1 MIGQVLFPLAGRPPL
16 TDEPCRLPRQLLR
29 LCHELAVGHAHA
41 HGGKRDAEWPLRAH
55 PAGRASAGCEAGPE
69 LGRRPIAS
77 VGEHGPEA
85 HTGRPDPVELR
96 ERELA
101 SSRKITAA
109 GTFARVRRA
118 ASLAHPSGTESRS
131 ASPTGTS
138 PWASAA
144 GVLPRDADRVR
155 ALLEERGVVD
165 DKHRVR
171 AAH

>member
-29 LCHELAVGHAHA
+29 LCHEWAVGHAHA

-118 ASLAHPSGTESRS
+118 ASLAHPSGT
-131 ASPTGTS
+131 
-138 PWASAA
+138 
-144 GVLPRDADRVR
+144 
-155 ALLEERGVVD
+155 
-165 DKHRVR
+165 
-171 AAH
+171 